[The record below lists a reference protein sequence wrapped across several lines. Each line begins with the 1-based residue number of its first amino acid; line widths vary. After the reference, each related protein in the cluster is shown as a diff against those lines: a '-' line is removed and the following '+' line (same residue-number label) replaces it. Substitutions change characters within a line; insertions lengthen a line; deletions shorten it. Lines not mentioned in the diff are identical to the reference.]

1 MPELEVVQRPVPE
14 AFVAVQPAGSVGAVT
29 PSKFSLN
36 VVLSVPTTLTE
47 AEAEPEPPVVLV
59 KDAELPSVDPHVP
72 AVVLLTTCACVLVPA
87 ARVVGV

>member
-1 MPELEVVQRPVPE
+1 
-14 AFVAVQPAGSVGAVT
+14 
-29 PSKFSLN
+29 
-36 VVLSVPTTLTE
+36 VLSVPRTLTE